1 MCSPLSGRIAVPIS
15 TLKALKTPVAETFP
29 TFLKLGLSLLEHG
42 ALCVEGQSCLAG
54 RSHEERGLEAQLWL
68 PFSPSLTL
76 GKLSLISDPA
86 SFFCTGCSLHLLE
99 TSAQTLL
106 L

>member
-1 MCSPLSGRIAVPIS
+1 MFSPLWKNCSAYFHTKGSENARSRDFSNIPEARPQL
-15 TLKALKTPVAETFP
+15 T
-29 TFLKLGLSLLEHG
+29 G